1 MSVCSYN
8 EWDPLEEC
16 IVGVGSNF
24 STFKEGKLQAIDQK
38 LIEAVKSELEG
49 VAYALSREG
58 VTVTRPD
65 VVDCTQAW
73 NTPVF
78 ASGGT
83 ASGAVNP
90 RDLLL
95 IVGNEM
101 IEANMGHQS
110 RFFEYIPYRS
120 LIQKYWRGG
129 ARWTAAPKIVGGDA
143 SYYKLEQM
151 FKDYPETSQL
161 CELLARRE
169 AFLPEEYPD
178 WVSKMH
184 DDNAFITTEHEPIFD
199 AADFTRF
206 GRDIFGNRGFYTNKS
221 GIEWMRTHLTDYR
234 VHELNFKDAYPIHMD
249 ATFVPIRP
257 GLVVASPER
266 LPKDASIFEQND
278 WTIAHATPPQAECVT
293 RWFHINVLM
302 LDEKRVL
309 VNEKEKDFIKF
320 LESFG
325 CKAIPLP
332 ITNCNKVGGG
342 FHCVTSDVRR
352 RGECKSYFPSLD
364 K

>member
-1 MSVCSYN
+1 M
-8 EWDPLEEC
+8 
-16 IVGVGSNF
+16 
-24 STFKEGKLQAIDQK
+24 
-38 LIEAVKSELEG
+38 
-49 VAYALSREG
+49 
-58 VTVTRPD
+58 
-65 VVDCTQAW
+65 
-73 NTPVF
+73 
-78 ASGGT
+78 GG
-83 ASGAVNP
+83 N
-90 RDLLL
+90 RD
-95 IVGNEM
+95 
-101 IEANMGHQS
+101 

-120 LIQKYWRGG
+120 LVQKYWRGG
-129 ARWTAAPKIVGGDA
+129 ARWTTAPKVVGSDALYYSEKQIVIDHPKITGVFR
-143 SYYKLEQM
+143 SRWLH
-151 FKDYPETSQL
+151 TH
-161 CELLARRE
+161 
-169 AFLPEEYPD
+169 LPEEYPD

-309 VNEKEKDFIKF
+309 VNE
-320 LESFG
+320 
-325 CKAIPLP
+325 
-332 ITNCNKVGGG
+332 
-342 FHCVTSDVRR
+342 
-352 RGECKSYFPSLD
+352 
-364 K
+364 